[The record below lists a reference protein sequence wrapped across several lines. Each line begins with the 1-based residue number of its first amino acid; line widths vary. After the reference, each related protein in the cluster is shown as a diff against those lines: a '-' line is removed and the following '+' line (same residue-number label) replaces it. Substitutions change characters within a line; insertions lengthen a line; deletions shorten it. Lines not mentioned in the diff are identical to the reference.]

1 MSVCKSLAKFA
12 GKHFLRSRFL
22 PAVSWPETS
31 LQKDTSKGTFFLKT
45 FTEHLQI
52 STPRDSSVPTMFYS
66 LSTLYSI
73 FPSFFLLVIL
83 EFVQK
88 VYENEE
94 FNIFFN
100 IYMNAFK
107 TILPLQ

>member
-1 MSVCKSLAKFA
+1 MGVCKSLAKFA

-22 PAVSWPETS
+22 PAVSWPETL
-31 LQKDTSKGTFFLKT
+31 LQRDTSKGTFFLKT

-52 STPRDSSVPTMFYS
+52 STPPDSSVPTMFYS
-66 LSTLYSI
+66 LSI
-73 FPSFFLLVIL
+73 IL

-88 VYENEE
+88 VYENED

-107 TILPLQ
+107 TMLPLQ

>member
-1 MSVCKSLAKFA
+1 MFVKAWQNSQENTFLGVAFYLQSLGLKPCY
-12 GKHFLRSRFL
+12 K
-22 PAVSWPETS
+22 E
-31 LQKDTSKGTFFLKT
+31 TSKGTFFLKT

-52 STPRDSSVPTMFYS
+52 STPPDSSVPTMFYS
-66 LSTLYSI
+66 LSI
-73 FPSFFLLVIL
+73 IL

-88 VYENEE
+88 VYENED

-107 TILPLQ
+107 TMLPLQ